1 MNKLSWNDTNTLPYK
16 EGDTN
21 LNKFM
26 SLVLREIRNLGY
38 TKYVDPQQLVEFI
51 EVSYEDDDD
60 SLEQLMNFLFTT
72 PQNEAKEVAESYIEM
87 YSQEES
93 DFE

>member
-1 MNKLSWNDTNTLPYK
+1 MNKLSWNDANTLPYK

-51 EVSYEDDDD
+51 YDEYEDDDIE
-60 SLEQLMNFLFTT
+60 SVLRLLFTT

>member
-1 MNKLSWNDTNTLPYK
+1 MNKLSWNDANTLPYK

-38 TKYVDPQQLVEFI
+38 TKYVDPQQLSEFI
-51 EVSYEDDDD
+51 YDEYEDDDIE
-60 SLEQLMNFLFTT
+60 SVLRLLFTT
-72 PQNEAKEVAESYIEM
+72 PQAEVIKLAKAYVEI